1 MVRPKEG
8 FFLILSV
15 VSTMK
20 RILILLAFLYSINT
34 AQSAE
39 NDKPL
44 QGIVL
49 GASGF
54 EYNYLDI
61 GYCFGRR
68 VNWPSSDMMKGY
80 GGLVVGVEIS
90 SQDRLIVAPKL
101 SYSINMFVSFGVN
114 VLYYTDFHT
123 ATLQFRPEFGA
134 SLFGVRMVFGRNFS
148 VGNYPFNG
156 VNKNNYAITVLI
168 PT

>member
-1 MVRPKEG
+1 MR
-8 FFLILSV
+8 FFLV
-15 VSTMK
+15 
-20 RILILLAFLYSINT
+20 LIAFLYGVSC

-39 NDKPL
+39 SDKPV
-44 QGIVL
+44 QGIVV

-54 EYNYLDI
+54 EHNYLDI

-68 VNWPSSDMMKGY
+68 VNWPSSDMLKGY
-80 GGLVVGVEIS
+80 GGLVIGAEIS
-90 SQDRLIVAPKL
+90 SQDRVVVAPKL

-114 VLYYTDFHT
+114 MLYYTDFKT

-134 SLFGVRMVFGRNFS
+134 SLVGVRVVFGRNFN
-148 VGNYPFNG
+148 VGNYPFTG
-156 VNKNNYAITVLI
+156 VNKNNYAITILI